1 MQDLR
6 GRHLEDRHRWRDQL
20 PRSGGFGAATI
31 TKSIQILCSTG
42 TAGVLVSGTNA
53 IVVNAPANSEV
64 LLQGLDIDGLGTGVQ
79 VISFAK
85 VTIQNCSIRN
95 FSQNG
100 VNIAGPGGARV
111 LIANSIILS
120 NNNGVAIAGIGG
132 GANVGILLR
141 TIIDNHAGASVTVA
155 TGSTLFMSASKLFGS
170 GTSVS
175 VAAGATF
182 TSFGDNAIQTTGT
195 PTNTIALR

>member
-1 MQDLR
+1 M
-6 GRHLEDRHRWRDQL
+6 
-20 PRSGGFGAATI
+20 
-31 TKSIQILCSTG
+31 
-42 TAGVLVSGTNA
+42 
-53 IVVNAPANSEV
+53 NAPANSEV
-64 LLQGLDIDGLGTGVQ
+64 LLQGLDIDGLGTRCPGYQ
-79 VISFAK
+79 FRQSHHSELFDPEL
-85 VTIQNCSIRN
+85 
-95 FSQNG
+95 SQNG

-155 TGSTLFMSASKLFGS
+155 AGSTLFMSAAKLFGS